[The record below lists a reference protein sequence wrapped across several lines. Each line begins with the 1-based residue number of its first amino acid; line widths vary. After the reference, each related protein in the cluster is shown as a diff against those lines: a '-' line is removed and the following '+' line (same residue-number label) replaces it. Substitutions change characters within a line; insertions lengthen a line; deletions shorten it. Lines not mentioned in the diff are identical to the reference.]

1 MFHIEQF
8 IPIINNV
15 GFPIFVCIYL
25 VKNNEKLVN
34 SITDLTVTLKGID
47 TRLEILEER
56 SNRNNE

>member
-1 MFHIEQF
+1 MSTINEVVN
-8 IPIINNV
+8 IINNV

-56 SNRNNE
+56 TNKHE

>member
-1 MFHIEQF
+1 MTTDIVT
-8 IPIINNV
+8 IINNV

-34 SITDLTVTLKGID
+34 SISELTVTLKGID

-56 SNRNNE
+56 NKKNNE

>member
-1 MFHIEQF
+1 MSNEIVT
-8 IPIINNV
+8 IINNV

-34 SITDLTVTLKGID
+34 SISELTVTLKGID

-56 SNRNNE
+56 NKKNE

>member
-1 MFHIEQF
+1 MSTINEFVN
-8 IPIINNV
+8 IINNV

-56 SNRNNE
+56 TNKHE

>member
-1 MFHIEQF
+1 MSTINEVVN
-8 IPIINNV
+8 IINNV

-34 SITDLTVTLKGID
+34 SITELTVTLKGID

-56 SNRNNE
+56 SNKHE

>member
-1 MFHIEQF
+1 MTNEIVA
-8 IPIINNV
+8 IINNV

-34 SITDLTVTLKGID
+34 SISELTVTLKGID

-56 SNRNNE
+56 NKKNNE

>member
-1 MFHIEQF
+1 MECLNEITNL
-8 IPIINNV
+8 INNV

-34 SITDLTVTLKGID
+34 SFTELTVTLKGID

-56 SNRNNE
+56 SNKGE

>member
-1 MFHIEQF
+1 MTNEIVNL
-8 IPIINNV
+8 INNV

-34 SITDLTVTLKGID
+34 SISDLTVTLKGID

-56 SNRNNE
+56 NKNE

>member
-1 MFHIEQF
+1 MTNEIVT
-8 IPIINNV
+8 IINNV

-34 SITDLTVTLKGID
+34 SISELTVTLKGID

-56 SNRNNE
+56 NKKNE

>member
-1 MFHIEQF
+1 MNEIVNL
-8 IPIINNV
+8 INNV

-34 SITDLTVTLKGID
+34 SISDLTVTLKGID

-56 SNRNNE
+56 NKNEQK